1 VKLPDTLQSEDVR
14 EQLAKLDLGDTV
26 TDEDV
31 LLHTAHCCTL
41 PLQTNTGH
49 KVPQLNVTLH

>member
-1 VKLPDTLQSEDVR
+1 VKLPDTPQSEDVR
-14 EQLAKLDLGDTV
+14 EQLAKLDLGEAD

-41 PLQTNTGH
+41 PLQPNT
-49 KVPQLNVTLH
+49 VY